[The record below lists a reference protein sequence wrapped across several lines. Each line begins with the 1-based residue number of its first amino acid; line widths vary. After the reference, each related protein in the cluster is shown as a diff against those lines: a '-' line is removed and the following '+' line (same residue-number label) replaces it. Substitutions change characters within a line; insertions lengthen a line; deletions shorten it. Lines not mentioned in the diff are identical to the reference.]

1 MGEACV
7 DLRSGVWYTAPSFDR
22 PIASR
27 EKPINKEFRVNEQIL
42 RYHRDYPRVRDVRVI
57 DENGEQLG
65 IMDVRDAI
73 AVAKERMLDLIEVA
87 PQATPPVCRIMDYG
101 RYKYEQSKRDRES
114 QKKQKAGDL
123 KGVYLRPRTDDHDL
137 AFKLKNAAKFLKDG
151 DKVKFT
157 VRFRSREITH
167 PEFAQRLL
175 DEVATALV
183 DVATVEKPPA
193 MEGRTMTMIMAPK

>member
-1 MGEACV
+1 MTCDQASGI
-7 DLRSGVWYTAPSFDR
+7 LRRRS
-22 PIASR
+22 IASR